1 MIITKENIEAVLYD
15 YAEGN
20 LSAQEVKEADKY
32 LSLHPEYKEML
43 NLYDPALTI
52 EEPSDIVYGDK
63 EELFNAATGSQS
75 KKIILISR
83 YVKWISGAAAM
94 IVLLLAIKGVYNLS
108 YQSVEGVDEGKEIA
122 ANLTEAKNQTEDVYT
137 DTKNEDCN
145 LLTKAK
151 ETYAAIDKPIQT
163 KSQSATAIPEN
174 DAANATEDNTSD
186 IAVKTNTSMQQI
198 PDNTDIAMQNSVT
211 YIQEV
216 DELPGDMDTIKIIYV
231 KSEQPKHNN
240 PFINYVNRKTGG
252 MIDKAKERIAYKF

>member
-20 LSAQEVKEADKY
+20 LSVQEVKEADKY

-43 NLYDPALTI
+43 HLYDPALTI

-63 EELFNAATGSQS
+63 EELFNAATGCQS

-108 YQSVEGVDEGKEIA
+108 YQSVDEGKEIA
-122 ANLTEAKNQTEDVYT
+122 ANLTEAKNQTEEVYT
-137 DTKNEDCN
+137 DTKNEDSN
-145 LLTKAK
+145 PLTEVK

-174 DAANATEDNTSD
+174 DAANAAEDNTSD
-186 IAVKTNTSMQQI
+186 IAVKTNALDQQI
-198 PDNTDIAMQNSVT
+198 PANTDIAMQNSVT

-216 DELPGDMDTIKIIYV
+216 DELPGNMDTIKIIYV